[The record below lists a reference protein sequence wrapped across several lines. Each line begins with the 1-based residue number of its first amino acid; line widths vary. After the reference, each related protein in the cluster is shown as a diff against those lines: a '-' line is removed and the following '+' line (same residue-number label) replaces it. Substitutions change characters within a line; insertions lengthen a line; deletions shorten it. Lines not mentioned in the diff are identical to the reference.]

1 MFYHEAKETCK
12 TVINNISRRNEK
24 SKNDMDKVSARQA
37 LSSNGQWRSDDLER
51 SFEKS
56 DEPETGYRL
65 NRQILPRTGKH

>member
-24 SKNDMDKVSARQA
+24 NKNDMVKVSTRQA
-37 LSSNGQWRSDDLER
+37 LSLNGQWRSDDHER
-51 SFEKS
+51 SFEKR